1 MYIRIVVIYAFL
13 DRNIA
18 YWDGPL
24 RTSVR
29 IPRSPEGLLLVTVPT
44 KDGTPGTGLGT
55 RADAHTTLVHYLQAQ
70 AKMPNCLISAR
81 NVHCKRKYR

>member
-1 MYIRIVVIYAFL
+1 MSSHIVLVVIYAFL

-44 KDGTPGTGLGT
+44 KDVAL
-55 RADAHTTLVHYLQAQ
+55 RARAEHTHYYRH
-70 AKMPNCLISAR
+70 MRLIE
-81 NVHCKRKYR
+81 HKHKYAMGKVQQCP